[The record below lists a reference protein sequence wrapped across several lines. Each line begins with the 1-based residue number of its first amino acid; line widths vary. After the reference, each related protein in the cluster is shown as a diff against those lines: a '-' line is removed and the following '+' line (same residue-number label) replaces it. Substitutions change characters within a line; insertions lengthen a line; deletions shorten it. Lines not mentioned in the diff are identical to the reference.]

1 MRIDY
6 DAQIARI
13 GSHELREGDVI
24 TIDGASGRVM
34 QGRVPTLEPEL
45 SGDFG
50 KVMAWA
56 GKHQRM
62 QVRANAETMEEAKR
76 ARRFGAAGIGLC
88 RTEHMFFNPARILQ
102 VRRMILAQS
111 GPQRDAALAALEP
124 EQRPILPVLSVW
136 PDCRLQSVCSTRL
149 ARISASSDDALDE
162 LSELWK

>member
-1 MRIDY
+1 MTSHAAVVARGLGRPCVSGAGEMRIDY

-13 GSHELREGDVI
+13 GSQELRAGDVI

-124 EQRPILPVLSVW
+124 EQRA
-136 PDCRLQSVCSTRL
+136 DFAGCYR
-149 ARISASSDDALDE
+149 
-162 LSELWK
+162 